1 MIMARVSGS
10 PAAMF
15 TGLVRAMGQLSAIPG
30 GVAITAGPGLP
41 TLQLGDSVAVDGVC
55 LTVRRLRPDGFEAD
69 VSPETL
75 RRTTLAGKARRT
87 AAVNLEPALSL
98 SDRLGGHLVSGHVD
112 GCGQML
118 SATPTA
124 ESWLLELVW
133 DDPSY
138 GRFMAEKG
146 SVTVDGVSLTV
157 AAAEGAR
164 FQVAVVP
171 HTWTHTTL
179 GLLQPGE
186 AVNLEADLLARYV
199 ERLLAHGGAPAD
211 AAPLDRSW
219 LVEHGWS
226 A

>member
-1 MIMARVSGS
+1 
-10 PAAMF
+10 MF
-15 TGLVRAMGQLSAIPG
+15 TGLVRAMGHLSEITG
-30 GVAITAGPGLP
+30 GVAISAGPGLP
-41 TLQLGDSVAVDGVC
+41 ALQLGDSVAVDGVC

-75 RRTTLAGKARRT
+75 RRTTLAAKARRSG
-87 AAVNLEPALSL
+87 AVNLEPALTL

-112 GCGQML
+112 GSGQLL
-118 SATPTA
+118 SVAASA
-124 ESWLLELVW
+124 ESWLLELAW
-133 DDPSY
+133 DDPAY
-138 GRFMAEKG
+138 GRFMAVKG

-157 AAAEGAR
+157 AAAAGAR

-171 HTWTHTTL
+171 HTWSHTTL
-179 GLLQPGE
+179 GLLQPGD

-199 ERLLAHGGAPAD
+199 ERLLAHRPGGAG
-211 AAPLDRSW
+211 AAPMDSSW

>member
-1 MIMARVSGS
+1 
-10 PAAMF
+10 MF
-15 TGLVRAMGQLSAIPG
+15 TGLVRAMGRLVEIPG
-30 GVAITAGPGLP
+30 GVAITAGAGLP
-41 TLQLGDSVAVDGVC
+41 PLQLGDSVAVDGVC
-55 LTVRRLRPDGFEAD
+55 LTVRRLLPDGFEAD

-75 RRTTLAGKARRT
+75 RRTTLAAKARRS

-98 SDRLGGHLVSGHVD
+98 VDRLGGHLVSGHVD
-112 GCGQML
+112 GCGQLL
-118 SATPTA
+118 SATPSA

-133 DDPSY
+133 DDPAY

-157 AAAEGAR
+157 AASDGAR

-171 HTWTHTTL
+171 HTWSHTTL
-179 GLLQPGE
+179 GLLQPGD

-199 ERLLAHGGAPAD
+199 ERLLAHGPRAAD
-211 AAPLDRSW
+211 AAPLDRTW